1 MKRISDELL
10 EYYGELFIAH
20 RVRDQGVTFE
30 RFLDLPE
37 AYLKRTHP
45 FKPERNLVVFLL
57 LAATALFPACGKAS
71 DAEAT
76 ASSFVDRYYV
86 KVDLVMAKQLTE
98 GLATRK
104 IEQEEALLQGST
116 GGPAR
121 AGQRDV
127 AYRLLEKR
135 EEGDHL
141 YFVYDLS
148 ITGQGVPALKKRS
161 LLSVGKRDGVWRI
174 TNFRDFD
181 A

>member
-1 MKRISDELL
+1 
-10 EYYGELFIAH
+10 
-20 RVRDQGVTFE
+20 
-30 RFLDLPE
+30 
-37 AYLKRTHP
+37 
-45 FKPERNLVVFLL
+45 
-57 LAATALFPACGKAS
+57 
-71 DAEAT
+71 
-76 ASSFVDRYYV
+76 V